1 MKKLEELYP
10 QVGFDVLLKNI
21 VSNVDEVSEN
31 CLFVC
36 TVSDSL
42 DNHNFIDEAVKRGA
56 SCIIVSKDVG
66 AKSVPV
72 IKVPDT
78 NRELP
83 FLCQKF
89 YDYPDLK
96 LKTIGIT
103 GTDGKTS
110 VGKIIQTLIG
120 SDVCGYLG
128 TNEKSC
134 AKFSTFTKK
143 SYDCTTIY
151 NDLAE
156 FLRFGCQD
164 VVIEASSE
172 ALSRGQLQ
180 AFNFDMSLFTNI
192 SSEHLNIHG
201 TFDNYLKSK
210 LNLFRQ
216 TKNEGFC
223 ILNKDDKFFDTVKN
237 YCNGQVLTYGI
248 DAGCDL
254 QIVSKKFFP
263 TKTEITFKYH
273 DTEYNVE
280 SPLLGGSNVYNLAC
294 AILAT
299 INMGISI
306 DNILKRIKDIKI
318 EGKLEILNTNTN
330 YYVMVD
336 DAHTINSIFRLLD
349 FVHLLDVNRVIV
361 VFGIESSVDKALRP
375 KMGNIIVANATYAIF
390 TSSGKDASLV
400 DDVTAELKN
409 KVNNYEIELDR
420 RRAIQKAIDMA
431 LEKDIVVILRENKNY
446 ELENLNIDDIKEAYS
461 AVANRKIR
469 EEN

>member
-42 DNHNFIDEAVKRGA
+42 DNHNFIDEAIKKGA

-172 ALSRGQLQ
+172 ALFRGQLQ

-318 EGKLEILNTNTN
+318 C
-330 YYVMVD
+330 
-336 DAHTINSIFRLLD
+336 R
-349 FVHLLDVNRVIV
+349 
-361 VFGIESSVDKALRP
+361 
-375 KMGNIIVANATYAIF
+375 
-390 TSSGKDASLV
+390 
-400 DDVTAELKN
+400 
-409 KVNNYEIELDR
+409 
-420 RRAIQKAIDMA
+420 
-431 LEKDIVVILRENKNY
+431 
-446 ELENLNIDDIKEAYS
+446 
-461 AVANRKIR
+461 
-469 EEN
+469 